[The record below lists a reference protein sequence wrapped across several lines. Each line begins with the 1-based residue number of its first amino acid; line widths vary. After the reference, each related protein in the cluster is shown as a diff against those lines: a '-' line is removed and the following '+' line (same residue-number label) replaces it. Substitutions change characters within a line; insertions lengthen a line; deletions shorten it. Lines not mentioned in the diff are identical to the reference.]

1 MKQGDIYW
9 ADLEPTK
16 GEEQQGTRPV
26 VIISGNAL
34 NKKLMMR
41 IVCPLTSQIKHLKGC
56 IYLAKNKANNLDSD
70 SEVIPFQIR
79 SIATS
84 RLKTK
89 IGEIT
94 ADQIEQIKTGLQ
106 EILTY

>member
-9 ADLEPTK
+9 ADLEPTT
-16 GEEQQGTRPV
+16 GQEQQGTRPV

-34 NKKLMMR
+34 NNKLRMR
-41 IVCPLTSQIKHLKGC
+41 IVCPLSSQIKHLKGC
-56 IYLAKNKANNLDSD
+56 VILEKNKINNLDSD
-70 SEVIPFQIR
+70 SEVISFQFR
-79 SIATS
+79 SIATM

-94 ADQIEQIKTGLQ
+94 LEQLEQIKTGLS